1 MSSLSILSFFFYS
14 MPFFLLGIEGHLPE
28 NVRSIKNKEGVHGA
42 ISFCFRSKGT
52 PMESLLKGS

>member
-1 MSSLSILSFFFYS
+1 